1 MRLLVVPRHI
11 RISEDI
17 LNFMRTVGP
26 LVAPVFRSDAQA
38 RILAALLL
46 QPEEL
51 SLTDLAA
58 AAEVAYPTAHREV
71 GRLLEAGILK
81 ERRVGRTR
89 LLSANS
95 HSPLTAPLRQL
106 VAVTAGPVAFLREEL
121 AQVAGIESAFLF
133 GSFAAR
139 VEGQEGESPGDVDVM
154 VVGTPAVED
163 VYAVADR
170 VQERVG
176 RPVNVTILSQEE
188 IKGDSG
194 FLLQVESQPT
204 IQLVGESPW

>member
-1 MRLLVVPRHI
+1 
-11 RISEDI
+11 
-17 LNFMRTVGP
+17 MRTVGP

>member
-1 MRLLVVPRHI
+1 
-11 RISEDI
+11 
-17 LNFMRTVGP
+17 MRTVGS

-51 SLTDLAA
+51 SVTDLAA
-58 AAEVAYPTAHREV
+58 AAEVTYPTAHREV
-71 GRLLEAGILK
+71 ARLLQAGILK

-89 LLSANS
+89 MLSANS
-95 HSPLTAPLRQL
+95 HSPLTEPLRQL
-106 VAVTAGPVAFLREEL
+106 AAVTAGPVAFLKEEL
-121 AQVAGIESAFLF
+121 VEIPGVESAFLF

-139 VEGQEGESPGDVDVM
+139 AEGQEGAAPADIDVM
-154 VVGTPAVED
+154 VVGKPAVED
-163 VYAVADR
+163 VYAAADR

-176 RPVNVTILSQEE
+176 RPVNVTILSGEE